1 MGQIRVDQVRLNHPY
16 LRIVVLEGETM
27 LINYYM
33 SLIIL
38 AENLIVFTITSW
50 YYYEEAPM
58 W

>member
-1 MGQIRVDQVRLNHPY
+1 MRLNHPY